1 MKEIENKETQPKS
14 ALRDRI
20 VTEWYL
26 AATVGFVGC
35 INLDLDNIINSDDDR
50 NFLLTIT
57 SDLHERLVRFGK
69 RIPENIIADIENSS
83 PGIKWAQAPL
93 VNSIAKVG
101 VLFKQLLKGDLN
113 LKSTSSL
120 DYLKPEAWNRI

>member
-1 MKEIENKETQPKS
+1 MKEIENKETLPKS
-14 ALRDRI
+14 VLRDKV

-50 NFLLTIT
+50 DFLLLIA
-57 SDLHERLVRFGK
+57 DDMQERLLRFGK
-69 RIPENIIADIENSS
+69 RIPKNIIADIENNSL
-83 PGIKWAQAPL
+83 GIKWAQAPL

-113 LKSTSSL
+113 FKSNSPL
-120 DYLKPEAWNRI
+120 DYLKPEVWNSI